1 MELQQKPKVLDRL
14 ISNFLR
20 VGQRIGEIKKVG
32 DSLGINL
39 KPSDCLWLHLDEKI
53 CGETQVPALEWL
65 KVGYSKNRVMKLS
78 ILRTA
83 ITSIIAGKMLA
94 SASSVKG
101 LAVGT
106 NEGILQAAGSTLIRT
121 GMSLSEL
128 ILKNVSGS
136 LERTAW
142 VWLMNEIGENGVNII
157 NDVLQENGFS
167 TSEIGDVVT
176 TFADNLYWQELRV
189 TQAKSVVDDIG
200 LPLIIGG
207 VLASSGQEGYGIAT
221 AIIGLMSSPIG
232 MKAYRESDLIR
243 KFSFRLAQSAKAIPY
258 QEELNC
264 EHIQMTTG
272 LNLISE
278 VPNIMSAGLLLSKY
292 LGWIKDIQQ
301 VFSGY
306 VGFSYGLVGLS
317 AALTRQRD
325 RNGDT
330 HTSEM
335 VKKVFD
341 FSLNGE
347 WILTERKWKKHIDFH
362 EVKPS
367 DYSVKNGLVVHNL
380 SSVGMAEPLS
390 FEAEKGETILLKSD
404 SGIGKSTVMTAIA
417 QYLEHS
423 GFAGIVKNGILTS
436 LHDMPLS
443 EVRNLFQI
451 ELERGIGNVNVLE
464 YLQSLFIKS
473 EEGRSFIE
481 KGGFEKLSVKKREAV
496 LKGKDVYLKAII
508 DGKKWKKNDLEEAK
522 KFYEKR
528 REWITQLLKDW
539 NPFPENP
546 AINIDFRCRKLS
558 EGQIQRLINM
568 RALME
573 ASLGKKEVVMLDEP
587 YGRLDKKMALD
598 WIKRVND
605 FIKSS
610 NLIAIMTTHHYVKD
624 EESKEKISHEQIENA
639 LKGIV
644 GTSLKIVQLKSKIK
658 R

>member
-1 MELQQKPKVLDRL
+1 
-14 ISNFLR
+14 
-20 VGQRIGEIKKVG
+20 
-32 DSLGINL
+32 
-39 KPSDCLWLHLDEKI
+39 
-53 CGETQVPALEWL
+53 
-65 KVGYSKNRVMKLS
+65 MKLS
-78 ILRTA
+78 ILRIA
-83 ITSIIAGKMLA
+83 VTSVIAGQTLA
-94 SASSVKG
+94 SASAVKG
-101 LAVGT
+101 LGIGSKEGALLAAG
-106 NEGILQAAGSTLIRT
+106 GILTRS
-121 GMSLSEL
+121 GMSLLQL
-128 ILKNVSGS
+128 ILKNISGS
-136 LERTAW
+136 VERSAW
-142 VWLMNEIGENGVNII
+142 IWLINEVGENGVGII
-157 NDVLQENGFS
+157 KDVLLEAGYS
-167 TSEIGDVVT
+167 TNEIGDVT
-176 TFADNLYWQELRV
+176 TTVADNLYMQELRV
-189 TQAKSVVDDIG
+189 TQAKSVVDDVG

-207 VLASSGQEGYGIAT
+207 VLALNGQEGFGLAT
-221 AIIGLMSSPIG
+221 AITGLMSSPIG
-232 MKAYRESDLIR
+232 MKAYRESDLTR
-243 KFSFRLAQSAKAIPY
+243 KFSSRLAQSANVVPY
-258 QEELNC
+258 QEELSH
-264 EHIQMTTG
+264 EHVQMTTQ

-292 LGWIKDIQQ
+292 LGWINEIEQ

-306 VGFSYGLVGLS
+306 VGFSYGLVGLRG
-317 AALTRQRD
+317 ALTRQRD
-325 RNGDT
+325 RNSDA
-330 HTSEM
+330 HTSGM

-347 WILTERKWKKHIDFH
+347 WILTDRKWKKHIDFH

-380 SSVGMAEPLS
+380 SSVGIAEPLS

-451 ELERGIGNVNVLE
+451 ELESGIGNVNVLE

-481 KGGFEKLSVKKREAV
+481 KGGFEKLSVNKREAV

-539 NPFPENP
+539 NPFPENS

-598 WIKRVND
+598 WIKRVNN

-639 LKGIV
+639 LKVIV
-644 GTSLKIVQLKSKIK
+644 GTSLKVVQLKSKIK